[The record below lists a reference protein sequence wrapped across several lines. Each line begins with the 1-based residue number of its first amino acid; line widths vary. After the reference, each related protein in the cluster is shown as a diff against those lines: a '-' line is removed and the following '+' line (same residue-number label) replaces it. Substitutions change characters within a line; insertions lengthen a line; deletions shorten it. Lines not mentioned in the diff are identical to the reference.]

1 MGQHFATC
9 IFILW
14 WSQINYHDIL
24 TQTTF
29 SQLSQWLITR
39 SLHSII
45 WARVRGLKIVNEKY
59 IMEQLIHKIRTEEEQ
74 CREKVVE
81 IVCPHINNKIR
92 TVTPTLSQEQTA
104 ETMQSSVFLFWWFV
118 LLKIK
123 YQRNIFMYIYIY
135 IRIHLIA
142 RTLDCKESEHCV
154 EDSRCHQSVVKCS

>member
-1 MGQHFATC
+1 MVQIAMGQHFATC

-39 SLHSII
+39 SLYSII

-104 ETMQSSVFLFWWFV
+104 ETMQSSVFLFWWFFCW
-118 LLKIK
+118 KSSIK
-123 YQRNIFMYIYIY
+123 EIYLCIYIY
-135 IRIHLIA
+135 KNTFNCTDIRLQRK
-142 RTLDCKESEHCV
+142 RTL
-154 EDSRCHQSVVKCS
+154 RRRQ